1 MICICNDII
10 HGLFTFSECNDNL
23 DIIWENFRYPRRSTI
38 RMRVHEEDLN
48 CIFSCMKGEER
59 GDLQY
64 YWKYIKCAFI
74 IILNMYVHD
83 KINYLEV

>member
-48 CIFSCMKGEER
+48 CI
-59 GDLQY
+59 L
-64 YWKYIKCAFI
+64 KYIKREKWADLQNFI
-74 IILNMYVHD
+74 KNIMKRNMHVID
-83 KINYLEV
+83 KFNYLAV